1 MFNLAVLVSGRG
13 SNLQSIID
21 KLHLKDKNIEIK
33 CVICNK
39 KDAFALKRAKKHG
52 IKVYFI
58 DERRYNDKK
67 EYDKKIIKVITNNEI
82 DLIILA
88 GYMKVL
94 TPTFVKKFKNKIVNI
109 HPSLLPAFPGL
120 NAQKQ
125 ALDYGVKVSG
135 CTVHFVDEGVDTGP
149 IIKQKAVEV
158 KSDDTEKSLAKRILN
173 YEHQILPEVIELI
186 SKKKVVLKKDNTVR
200 IKE

>member
-1 MFNLAVLVSGRG
+1 MFNLAVLASGRG

-33 CVICNK
+33 CVISNK

-52 IKVYFI
+52 IKVYFV
-58 DERRYNDKK
+58 DEKRYNDKN

-82 DLIILA
+82 DLIVLA

-125 ALDYGVKVSG
+125 ALDYGVKISG
-135 CTVHFVDEGVDTGP
+135 CTVHFVDQGVDTGP

-158 KSDDTEKSLAKRILN
+158 KADDTEKSLAKRILN

-186 SKKKVVLKKDNTVR
+186 SKNKIVLKKDNTVR